1 MTKSEFLRRL
11 EKALA
16 PLGAQERQ
24 DALEYWEEYIA
35 EAAEEDGEEAAIA
48 NIDAPEDI
56 AQRLLAEAGIAAVP
70 RKKHSASYW
79 VLLVM
84 ASPIWL
90 PLGAAAFAI
99 VLCALIALALLALAP
114 ALIALTLLASGL
126 CGVVLGFMVLH
137 DGITFAFIAGVG
149 LAALGAGGLIAF
161 VAFPLLP
168 RTFAWLKR
176 HIHFR
181 RRAKV

>member
-16 PLGAQERQ
+16 PLGARERQ
-24 DALEYWEEYIA
+24 AALEYWEEYIA
-35 EAAEEDGEEAAIA
+35 EAAEEGGEEAAIA
-48 NIDAPEDI
+48 KIDRPEEI
-56 AQRLLAEAGIAAVP
+56 ARRLLADAGMAPAP
-70 RKKHSASYW
+70 RKKRSASYW

-99 VLCALIALALLALAP
+99 VFCALIALALLALTP

-137 DGITFAFIAGVG
+137 DGITFAYIAGVG

-161 VAFPLLP
+161 AAFPLLP
-168 RTFAWLKR
+168 RTFAWLRR
-176 HIHFR
+176 HIHLR
-181 RRAKV
+181 RRAKL

>member
-24 DALEYWEEYIA
+24 DALEYWEEYIS
-35 EAAEEDGEEAAIA
+35 EAAAQGGEEAAIMK
-48 NIDAPEDI
+48 IDAPEDI

-70 RKKHSASYW
+70 RKKRSASYW

-99 VLCALIALALLALAP
+99 VFCALIALALLALTP

-137 DGITFAFIAGVG
+137 DGITFAFIAGIG

>member
-16 PLGAQERQ
+16 PLGVQERQ
-24 DALEYWEEYIA
+24 AALEYWEEYIA

-56 AQRLLAEAGIAAVP
+56 ARRLLAEAGMAPAP
-70 RKKHSASYW
+70 RKKRSASYW

-90 PLGAAAFAI
+90 SLGAAAFAI
-99 VLCALIALALLALAP
+99 VLCALIALALLALTP
-114 ALIALTLLASGL
+114 ALIALVLWPAGCSAWRWVSPCCTTGPRSPSSRALAL
-126 CGVVLGFMVLH
+126 WPWAL
-137 DGITFAFIAGVG
+137 AG
-149 LAALGAGGLIAF
+149 
-161 VAFPLLP
+161 
-168 RTFAWLKR
+168 
-176 HIHFR
+176 
-181 RRAKV
+181 

>member
-24 DALEYWEEYIA
+24 AALEYWEEYIT
-35 EAAEEDGEEAAIA
+35 EAAQEGGEEAAIA

-56 AQRLLAEAGIAAVP
+56 ARRLLAEAGMAPAP
-70 RKKHSASYW
+70 RKKRSASYW

-99 VLCALIALALLALAP
+99 VFCALIALALLALTP

>member
-16 PLGAQERQ
+16 PLGARERQ
-24 DALEYWEEYIA
+24 AALEYWEEYIA
-35 EAAEEDGEEAAIA
+35 EAAEEGGEEAAIA
-48 NIDAPEDI
+48 KIDRPEEI
-56 AQRLLAEAGIAAVP
+56 ARRLLADAGIANAP
-70 RKKHSASYW
+70 RKKRSASYW

-99 VLCALIALALLALAP
+99 VFCALIALALLALTP

-149 LAALGAGGLIAF
+149 LAALGAGGLLAF
-161 VAFPLLP
+161 AAFPLLP
-168 RTFAWLKR
+168 RTFAWLRR
-176 HIHFR
+176 HIHLR
-181 RRAKV
+181 RRAKL

>member
-16 PLGAQERQ
+16 PLGARERQ
-24 DALEYWEEYIA
+24 AALEYWEEYIA
-35 EAAEEDGEEAAIA
+35 EAAEEGGEEAAIA
-48 NIDAPEDI
+48 KIDRPEEI
-56 AQRLLAEAGIAAVP
+56 ARRLLADAGMAPAP
-70 RKKHSASYW
+70 RKKRSASYW

-99 VLCALIALALLALAP
+99 VFCALIALALLALTP

-137 DGITFAFIAGVG
+137 DGITFAFIAGLG

>member
-24 DALEYWEEYIA
+24 AALEYWEEYIT
-35 EAAEEDGEEAAIA
+35 EAAQEGGEEAAIA

-56 AQRLLAEAGIAAVP
+56 ARRLLAEAGMAPAP
-70 RKKHSASYW
+70 RKKRSASYW

-90 PLGAAAFAI
+90 SLGAAAFAI
-99 VLCALIALALLALAP
+99 VLCALIALALLALTP
-114 ALIALTLLASGL
+114 ALIALVLLASGL
-126 CGVVLGFMVLH
+126 FSVALGFMVLH

-149 LAALGAGGLIAF
+149 LAALGAGGLLAF
-161 VAFPLLP
+161 AAFPLLP
-168 RTFAWLKR
+168 RTFAWLRR
-176 HIHFR
+176 HIHLR
-181 RRAKV
+181 RRAKL

>member
-24 DALEYWEEYIA
+24 AALEYWEEYIA

-56 AQRLLAEAGIAAVP
+56 ARRLLT
-70 RKKHSASYW
+70 RKKRSASYW

-90 PLGAAAFAI
+90 SLGATAFAI
-99 VLCALIALALLALAP
+99 VLCALIALALLALTP
-114 ALIALTLLASGL
+114 ALIALVLLASGL
-126 CGVVLGFMVLH
+126 FSGVLGFTILH
-137 DGITFAFIAGVG
+137 DGATFAFIAGVG
-149 LAALGAGGLIAF
+149 LAALGAGGLLAF
-161 VAFPLLP
+161 AAFPLLP
-168 RTFAWLKR
+168 RTFAWLRR
-176 HIHFR
+176 HIHLR
-181 RRAKV
+181 RRAKL

>member
-24 DALEYWEEYIA
+24 AALEYWEEYIA

-56 AQRLLAEAGIAAVP
+56 ARRLLAEAGMAPAP
-70 RKKHSASYW
+70 RKKRSASYW

-84 ASPIWL
+84 ASPI
-90 PLGAAAFAI
+90 
-99 VLCALIALALLALAP
+99 
-114 ALIALTLLASGL
+114 
-126 CGVVLGFMVLH
+126 
-137 DGITFAFIAGVG
+137 
-149 LAALGAGGLIAF
+149 
-161 VAFPLLP
+161 
-168 RTFAWLKR
+168 
-176 HIHFR
+176 
-181 RRAKV
+181 

>member
-24 DALEYWEEYIA
+24 DALEYWEEYIS
-35 EAAEEDGEEAAIA
+35 EAAAQSSEEEAIMK
-48 NIDAPEDI
+48 IDAPEDI
-56 AQRLLAEAGIAAVP
+56 AQRLLAEAGVAVAP

-99 VLCALIALALLALAP
+99 VFCALIALALLALMP

-126 CGVVLGFMVLH
+126 CGMVLGFMVLH

-149 LAALGAGGLIAF
+149 LAVLGAGGLLSFAT
-161 VAFPLLP
+161 FPLLP

>member
-1 MTKSEFLRRL
+1 
-11 EKALA
+11 
-16 PLGAQERQ
+16 
-24 DALEYWEEYIA
+24 
-35 EAAEEDGEEAAIA
+35 
-48 NIDAPEDI
+48 
-56 AQRLLAEAGIAAVP
+56 
-70 RKKHSASYW
+70 
-79 VLLVM
+79 
-84 ASPIWL
+84 
-90 PLGAAAFAI
+90 LGAAAFAI
-99 VLCALIALALLALAP
+99 VFCALIALALLALTP

-149 LAALGAGGLIAF
+149 LAALGAGGLLSFAT
-161 VAFPLLP
+161 FPLLP

>member
-24 DALEYWEEYIA
+24 AALEYWEEYIA

-56 AQRLLAEAGIAAVP
+56 ARRLLAEAGMAPAP
-70 RKKHSASYW
+70 RKKRSASYW

-90 PLGAAAFAI
+90 SLGAAAFAI
-99 VLCALIALALLALAP
+99 VLCALIALALLALTPAMKANVIPSCRTIKPNTTPHNPLAKSVSAMSAGMSASSARAIRAQNTMAKAAAP
-114 ALIALTLLASGL
+114 RGSQMGEAMTSS
-126 CGVVLGFMVLH
+126 
-137 DGITFAFIAGVG
+137 TQ
-149 LAALGAGGLIAF
+149 
-161 VAFPLLP
+161 
-168 RTFAWLKR
+168 
-176 HIHFR
+176 
-181 RRAKV
+181 

>member
-99 VLCALIALALLALAP
+99 VFCALIALALLALTP